1 MKHETPQTE
10 IMRLLREQ
18 IQSREDE
25 VFGGLSRA
33 ERSEYNRKNAR
44 INHLEILLQAEA
56 IAQKSLGPDES
67 DRRRNSIEWT
77 AKPEEDIPQENA
89 RQPYRSRESGSSR
102 KTSKSSDNNPGK
114 AENESED
121 ADGE

>member
-1 MKHETPQTE
+1 MKRETPQTE

-33 ERSEYNRKNAR
+33 ERADYNRKDAR
-44 INHLEILLQAEA
+44 INHLEILLQAQA
-56 IAQKSLGPDES
+56 TAQKSVGPDAS
-67 DRRRNSIEWT
+67 DRRRKSIKWA

-89 RQPYRSRESGSSR
+89 RQPYRSRESRSSG
-102 KTSKSSDNNPGK
+102 KTTKSSDDNRRK
-114 AENESED
+114 ARNDSDE

>member
-33 ERSEYNRKNAR
+33 ERAEYNQKNAR

-56 IAQKSLGPDES
+56 IAQDPRGPDES

-89 RQPYRSRESGSSR
+89 RQPYRSRESRSSR
-102 KTSKSSDNNPGK
+102 KTSESSNANPGK
-114 AENESED
+114 ARNESEE